1 VGVFKS
7 EFGTHNQKKPH
18 HVTILHNTVLCLGGL
33 VYLCEARLETTQ
45 YTVFFAVIHDIM
57 MFLLPYVKAAFL
69 CGLVAVLF
77 DLEKFG
83 DHHDPSDSYIWYVE

>member
-1 VGVFKS
+1 MLQYYIIQCCVLVGWSTCVR
-7 EFGTHNQKKPH
+7 QDLKPH
-18 HVTILHNTVLCLGGL
+18 NTLF
-33 VYLCEARLETTQ
+33 
-45 YTVFFAVIHDIM
+45 FFAVIHDIM